1 MNFSFRQAIMDAG
14 MTPPDHIRAGCWERF
29 PGLEKKTSNRA
40 GFCFLFDDL
49 RGGVF
54 GDFSTGLKEV
64 WHLGEEMSLA
74 EQATARKQIKE
85 AQKRYKKELNQTH
98 KKAAKIAN
106 DRWNKAV
113 SIISHPYLEKKKVL
127 PLGIRQE
134 GKNLIIPMYVNDV
147 IASIQTITPEGEK
160 RFQKHGQI
168 AAGYYPIGE
177 PKKTLYICEGYAT
190 GATIHQVTDKAVA
203 VAFNA
208 DNLSSVAK
216 SLRQKFPNVE
226 IVICADDDQWTED
239 NPGITKAREAAIAVN
254 AKIVHPEFSDTS
266 TKPTDFNDLFLLE
279 GIEIVKSQ
287 LEDSLSNQKTTPKS
301 NHRIDDEFNNNTSTS
316 NEPYQNVCHFYDSGK
331 RKSRVT
337 VLIEIGE
344 YLEKF
349 HDTNGET
356 YVVII
361 IKGHREVWPMKSK
374 VFRDWLS
381 HQYFQLAES
390 GTDRS
395 SINDALSTLAAIAKF
410 DCEER
415 HVYRRVAG
423 DNKTIYI
430 DLCDEF
436 WRVIEV
442 SALGWQIL
450 DKSPVMFI
458 RSKGMT
464 ALPVPSEQGCIEQLW
479 NFLNIEEKH
488 RPLILAYMVAAFR
501 PQGPYP
507 ILVLLGEQGTAKS
520 TFAKILR
527 MLIDPSSVP
536 LRPPPKDERDFLI
549 GATNNWMISLD
560 NLSGMRPWL
569 SDALCRMATGGGFAT
584 RELYTD
590 ISEILIDLQ
599 RPTIVNGIDD
609 VATRPDFAERS
620 MLLHLPPIQSQD
632 RFTEKKLMEAFQE
645 VCATILGGIM
655 NLLSSAICNVDSV
668 SLKSQPRMA
677 DFAEWAVAA
686 KIDGFLDAYNQN
698 QNAVTVT
705 GVQASPV
712 GSAVMYLMEDKVEWN
727 GTMAEL
733 HKELEKFIEEDL
745 KNSKA
750 WPKSPTWLSNYLR
763 RLGSSLRKLGIDV
776 TLPEQAKDHQV
787 HIKTILQSGKIVDIV
802 ELPQENE
809 ANEQN
814 RQFSED
820 VKNNAVIA
828 MGQKGQKSSIVENT
842 QYIEEF

>member
-1 MNFSFRQAIMDAG
+1 MISAAHDMDY
-14 MTPPDHIRAGCWERF
+14 M
-29 PGLEKKTSNRA
+29 KK
-40 GFCFLFDDL
+40 F
-49 RGGVF
+49 
-54 GDFSTGLKEV
+54 LKEV
-64 WHLGEEMSLA
+64 GLS
-74 EQATARKQIKE
+74 KSDI
-85 AQKRYKKELNQTH
+85 
-98 KKAAKIAN
+98 
-106 DRWNKAV
+106 
-113 SIISHPYLEKKKVL
+113 
-127 PLGIRQE
+127 
-134 GKNLIIPMYVNDV
+134 
-147 IASIQTITPEGEK
+147 
-160 RFQKHGQI
+160 
-168 AAGYYPIGE
+168 
-177 PKKTLYICEGYAT
+177 
-190 GATIHQVTDKAVA
+190 ATINT
-203 VAFNA
+203 
-208 DNLSSVAK
+208 
-216 SLRQKFPNVE
+216 
-226 IVICADDDQWTED
+226 
-239 NPGITKAREAAIAVN
+239 
-254 AKIVHPEFSDTS
+254 
-266 TKPTDFNDLFLLE
+266 PT
-279 GIEIVKSQ
+279 
-287 LEDSLSNQKTTPKS
+287 TT
-301 NHRIDDEFNNNTSTS
+301 
-316 NEPYQNVCHFYDSGK
+316 EPYQNICLFNDDDK
-331 RKSRVT
+331 KKSKVT

-349 HDTNGET
+349 HDPNDEA

-361 IKGHREVWPMKSK
+361 INGHNEVWPMKSK

-381 HQYFQLAES
+381 NQYYQLAKS

-430 DLCDEF
+430 DLCDES

-458 RSKGMT
+458 RNKGMT
-464 ALPVPSEQGCIEQLW
+464 ALPVPSEQGCIEKLW

-527 MLIDPSSVP
+527 MLIDPSGVP
-536 LRPPPKDERDFLI
+536 LRSPPKDERDFLI
-549 GATNNWMISLD
+549 GVTNNWLISLD
-560 NLSGMRPWL
+560 NLSGMRSWL

-590 ISEILIDLQ
+590 TSEILIDLQ

-620 MLLHLPPIQSQD
+620 MLLHLHPIQPKD
-632 RFTEKKLMEAFQE
+632 RCTEKKLMEAFQKD
-645 VCATILGGIM
+645 CATILGGIM
-655 NLLSSAICNVDSV
+655 NLLSSAIRNVDSV

-686 KIDGFLDAYNQN
+686 EIEGFLDAYNQN

-712 GSAVMYLMEDKVEWN
+712 GGAVMFLMEDEVEWN

-733 HKELEKFIEEDL
+733 HKELEKFIDEDV
-745 KNSKA
+745 KYSKA
-750 WPKSPTWLSNYLR
+750 WPKSPTWLSNNLR

-787 HIKTILQSGKIVDIV
+787 HIKKILQPKNIANIA
-802 ELPQENE
+802 EMPAENQ
-809 ANEQN
+809 ANGQN

-820 VKNNAVIA
+820 VGNNATIA
-828 MGQKGQKSSIVENT
+828 KGQNYPIVENN
-842 QYIEEF
+842 QYIEVI

>member
-1 MNFSFRQAIMDAG
+1 MNVSFRQAIMDAG

-54 GDFSTGLKEV
+54 GDYSTGLKEV
-64 WHLGEEMSLA
+64 WHLGEKMSLA

-85 AQKRYKKELNQTH
+85 AQKRYKKERNQTH

-113 SIISHPYLEKKKVL
+113 SIISHPYLKKKKVL

-134 GKNLIIPMYVNDV
+134 GKNLIIPIYVNDV

-168 AAGYYPIGE
+168 AAGYYLIGR

-190 GATIHQVTDKAVA
+190 GATIHEATDKAVA
-203 VAFNA
+203 VVFNA
-208 DNLSSVAK
+208 GNLSSAAK
-216 SLRQKFPNVE
+216 SLRQKYPNLE
-226 IVICADDDQWTED
+226 IVICADDDQWTQD
-239 NPGITKAREAAIAVN
+239 NPGMTKAREAAKSIKALVS
-254 AKIVHPEFSDTS
+254 IPEFEDTAK
-266 TKPTDFNDLFLLE
+266 KPTDFNDLMCLE
-279 GIEIVKSQ
+279 GIEIVMRQ
-287 LEDSLSNQKTTPKS
+287 LKAVVLDQKVNTDS
-301 NHRIDDEFNNNTSTS
+301 NNNTNEEVNTCSITT
-316 NEPYQNVCHFYDSGK
+316 EPYQNVCLFYDNDK

-344 YLEKF
+344 YIEKF
-349 HDTNGET
+349 HDPNCKA

-361 IKGHREVWPMKSK
+361 IKGHREVRPMKSK

-381 HQYFQLAES
+381 HQYYQLAKS

-395 SINDALSTLAAIAKF
+395 SINDALSTLTAIAKF

-415 HVYRRVAG
+415 QVYRRVAG
-423 DNKTIYI
+423 DNKKIYI

-442 SALGWQIL
+442 NAMGWRIL

-458 RSKGMT
+458 RNKGMT
-464 ALPVPSEQGCIEQLW
+464 ALPVPSEKGCIEQLW
-479 NFLNIEEKH
+479 NFLNIENKH
-488 RPLILAYMVAAFR
+488 RPLIMAYMVAAFR
-501 PQGPYP
+501 PKGPYL

-536 LRPPPKDERDFLI
+536 LRSPPKDERDFLI
-549 GATNNWMISLD
+549 GATNNWLISLD

-590 ISEILIDLQ
+590 TSEILIDLQ

-620 MLLHLPPIQSQD
+620 MLLHLPPIQSKD
-632 RFTEKKLMEAFQE
+632 RYTEKKLMEAFQE
-645 VCATILGGIM
+645 DYAIILGGTM
-655 NLLSSAICNVDSV
+655 NLLSSAIRNVDSV
-668 SLKSQPRMA
+668 SLKLQPRMA

-686 KIDGFLDAYNQN
+686 KIEGFLDAYNQN

-712 GSAVMYLMEDKVEWN
+712 GSAVMFLMEDQVKWN

-733 HKELEKFIEEDL
+733 HKELGKFIDDDL

-763 RLGSSLRKLGIDV
+763 RLGSSLRKLGIDI

-787 HIKTILQSGKIVDIV
+787 HIKKILQSGKIADIA
-802 ELPQENE
+802 ELPEENE
-809 ANEQN
+809 VNELFPEN
-814 RQFSED
+814 
-820 VKNNAVIA
+820 VA
-828 MGQKGQKSSIVENT
+828 MVNGQKRQLSRDVGNDKALIS
-842 QYIEEF
+842 EEF